1 MFSSSHSKT
10 IVALVGGAMI
20 GSAATLAVVFL
31 LNSFENDG
39 VNNWRA
45 GIPSSAFDVKSSTTG
60 QSISVHSLDDVL
72 QFRTD
77 FDRKIALFGLLT
89 NATETNL
96 IEFLE
101 ESNSIDSVHH
111 RGEFERAIVQKLA
124 SLNPQNAFDQVSS
137 LPKDRHEDLISAIFE
152 ELSLSDLDEAKS
164 HALEID
170 PALKQAAIRGILL
183 TRHKYS
189 DKMLLEIANQLEDEA
204 FAETFLAEAV
214 AFSAHEDP
222 ASAWS
227 QIVFDSQPNL
237 AQTEFLIRVASE
249 WLMQEGISVIDRIS
263 ESLTDEVVRDAV
275 ITSALHRVAQED
287 PSAAL
292 LAAVKLTGDS
302 RELALRTIAE
312 VWARIDPQAA
322 LEVLATLERGETL
335 ALLQESV
342 LQAWAA
348 NDPTGLLEMIATIP
362 EQLRAMAKEEAL
374 LAIARVSPEEALSFL
389 SDLENDDLRIKLAK
403 EIATYWSEKD
413 PHAALDWVLNEQFT
427 TNVQQ
432 AETLMIVLANLAT
445 RDPDLAFQTARDQP
459 IVLRGQYYR
468 GMEVTVLQHLVETN
482 IDKALAMLP
491 SIRNE
496 GLTLTHAYSEV
507 GRAMIRDGKFDRA
520 LELGERLDE
529 RRRRNY
535 NGSVMYQWAM
545 SEPETLFSSLENL
558 PSDQLKDQAARG
570 LVRYNQDTKALSSEQ
585 MEHVASFLPDG
596 YVDPYSNGVRRMEI
610 DTSKWLD
617 QQVQV
622 IFLDAP
628 VEKNEKTD

>member
-1 MFSSSHSKT
+1 MFKLNHSKT
-10 IVALVGGAMI
+10 IAAVVGGAII
-20 GSAATLAVVFL
+20 GSTATLAVVFL
-31 LNSFENDG
+31 LTSFKGDG
-39 VNNWRA
+39 AKDWRA
-45 GIPSSAFDVKSSTTG
+45 GIPSSTFDGKSSTTG
-60 QSISVHSLDDVL
+60 QSISVQNLDDVL
-72 QFRTD
+72 QLKTD
-77 FDRKIALFGLLT
+77 FERKAALYGLLEK
-89 NATETNL
+89 ATETSL
-96 IEFLE
+96 IEYLD
-101 ESNSIDSVHH
+101 ESKSIDSLHL
-111 RGEFERAIVQKLA
+111 RDEFERAIVQKLA
-124 SLNPQNAFDQVSS
+124 SLKPQSALDQVSL
-137 LPKDRHEDLISAIFE
+137 LPKNRKEDLISAIFE
-152 ELSLSDLDEAKS
+152 EWSLSDLDEATS
-164 HALEID
+164 RALELD
-170 PALKQAAIRGILL
+170 LQLKLAALRGILS
-183 TRHKYS
+183 TRHKHS
-189 DKMLLEIANQLEDEA
+189 DKILLEVAKQLENEA
-204 FAETFLAEAV
+204 FAENFLAEAV

-222 ASAWS
+222 ASAWN

-275 ITSALHRVAQED
+275 ITSALHHIAREN

-292 LAAVKLTGDS
+292 LEAVKLEGNS

-322 LEVLATLERGETL
+322 LESIATLERGETL

-342 LQAWAA
+342 LRAWATH
-348 NDPTGLLEMIATIP
+348 DPNGLLEMLATIP
-362 EQLRAMAKEEAL
+362 EQLRAMAKEEAM

-403 EIATYWSEKD
+403 EIATYWSEQD
-413 PHAALDWVLNEQFT
+413 PHAALDWALNEQFT

-445 RDPDLAFQTARDQP
+445 KDPDLAFQTARDQP

-491 SIRNE
+491 GIRNE

-507 GRAMIRDGKFDRA
+507 GRAMIRDGQFDRA

-529 RRRRNY
+529 RRRGNY
-535 NGSVMYQWAM
+535 NGSLMYQWAM

-570 LVRYNQDTKALSSEQ
+570 LVRYNPNTNALSSEQ
-585 MEHVASFLPDG
+585 MDHVASYLPDD
-596 YVDPYSNGVRRMEI
+596 YVDPYSDVRRMNRA
-610 DTSKWLD
+610 SSQWLD
-617 QQVQV
+617 QQVQI
-622 IFLDAP
+622 IFVDTP
-628 VEKNEKTD
+628 VEENEKTE